1 MIEITLSDLNKSS
14 FYQETLQTIEHICEE
29 YGIENDFGT
38 LSMANQMVSDYLEV
52 NHPQFA
58 VDVDFQIESHE
69 VSMNYTLQSGDFKSL
84 SENGDNQNTAL
95 FVLQS
100 LADEVSFSTDFDTLI
115 TTFHVKTKIS
125 VQRSF
130 QRQEVRQNILS

>member
-1 MIEITLSDLNKSS
+1 MIEITLSDLNKGS
-14 FYQETLQTIEHICEE
+14 FYDQTLQTLENICDD
-29 YGIENDFGT
+29 YGLANEFGT
-38 LSMANQMVSDYLEV
+38 LSMVNQMVYDYLGT
-52 NHPQFA
+52 NYPQFN
-58 VDVDFQIESHE
+58 VDVDFQIENQE
-69 VSMNYTLQSGDFKSL
+69 VSMNYNLQSGDFKSL
-84 SENGDNQNTAL
+84 SENGDSQNTAL

-130 QRQEVRQNILS
+130 QHQEVRENIFR

>member
-1 MIEITLSDLNKSS
+1 MIEITLSDLNKDN
-14 FYQETLQTIEHICEE
+14 FYQQTLQTIEHICDE

-38 LSMANQMVSDYLEV
+38 LSMANQMVSDYLEAS
-52 NHPQFA
+52 HPQFN

-69 VSMNYTLQSGDFKSL
+69 VSMNYTLQSGDFKLL
-84 SENGDNQNTAL
+84 SEDNDNQNTAL
-95 FVLQS
+95 FVLKS

-125 VQRSF
+125 IQRSF
-130 QRQEVRQNILS
+130 QRQEVRQNIFR

>member
-1 MIEITLSDLNKSS
+1 MIEITLSDLNKSI

-52 NHPQFA
+52 NHPQVA

-115 TTFHVKTKIS
+115 TTFHVKTKIC

>member
-1 MIEITLSDLNKSS
+1 MIEITLSDLNNSS
-14 FYQETLQTIEHICEE
+14 FYQQTLQTIEHICDE
-29 YGIENDFGT
+29 YGIGNDFGT
-38 LSMANQMVSDYLEV
+38 LSMANQMVSDYLET
-52 NHPQFA
+52 NHPQFN
-58 VDVDFQIESHE
+58 VDVDFQIENNE

-84 SENGDNQNTAL
+84 SEDNDNQNTAL

-130 QRQEVRQNILS
+130 QPQVVRQNIFR

>member
-1 MIEITLSDLNKSS
+1 MIEITLSDLNKGS
-14 FYQETLQTIEHICEE
+14 FYDQTLQTLENICDD
-29 YGIENDFGT
+29 YGLANEFGT
-38 LSMANQMVSDYLEV
+38 LSMVNQMVYDYLGT
-52 NHPQFA
+52 NYPQFN
-58 VDVDFQIESHE
+58 VDVDFQIENQE
-69 VSMNYTLQSGDFKSL
+69 VSINYNLQSGDFKSL
-84 SENGDNQNTAL
+84 SENGNSQNTAL

-130 QRQEVRQNILS
+130 QHQEVRKNIFR

>member
-1 MIEITLSDLNKSS
+1 MIEITLSDLNKDS
-14 FYQETLQTIEHICEE
+14 FYQQTLQTIEHICDE

-38 LSMANQMVSDYLEV
+38 LSMANQMVSDYLEAS
-52 NHPQFA
+52 HPQFN

-69 VSMNYTLQSGDFKSL
+69 VSMNYTLQSGDFKLL
-84 SENGDNQNTAL
+84 SEDSDNQNTAF
-95 FVLQS
+95 FVLKS

-125 VQRSF
+125 IQRSF
-130 QRQEVRQNILS
+130 QRQEVRQNIFR

>member
-1 MIEITLSDLNKSS
+1 MIEITLSDLNKSI

-125 VQRSF
+125 VQRLF

>member
-1 MIEITLSDLNKSS
+1 MIEITLSDLNKGS
-14 FYQETLQTIEHICEE
+14 FYDQTLQTLENICDD
-29 YGIENDFGT
+29 YGLANEFGT
-38 LSMANQMVSDYLEV
+38 LSMVNQMVYDYLGT
-52 NHPQFA
+52 NHPQFN
-58 VDVDFQIESHE
+58 VDVDFQIENQE
-69 VSMNYTLQSGDFKSL
+69 VSMNYNLQSGDFKSL
-84 SENGDNQNTAL
+84 SENGDSQNTAL

-130 QRQEVRQNILS
+130 QHQEVRENIFR

>member
-1 MIEITLSDLNKSS
+1 MIEITLSDLNKSI

-84 SENGDNQNTAL
+84 SENGDNQNTAF

-125 VQRSF
+125 VQRLF

>member
-1 MIEITLSDLNKSS
+1 MIEITLSDLNKDN
-14 FYQETLQTIEHICEE
+14 FYQQTLQTIEHICDE

-38 LSMANQMVSDYLEV
+38 LSMANQMVSDYLESS
-52 NHPQFA
+52 HPYFN

-69 VSMNYTLQSGDFKSL
+69 VSMNYTLQSGDFKLL
-84 SENGDNQNTAL
+84 SEDNDNQNTAL
-95 FVLQS
+95 FVLKS

-130 QRQEVRQNILS
+130 QRQEVRQNIFR

>member
-1 MIEITLSDLNKSS
+1 MIEITLSDLNNSS
-14 FYQETLQTIEHICEE
+14 FYQQTLQTIEHICDE
-29 YGIENDFGT
+29 YGIGNDFGT
-38 LSMANQMVSDYLEV
+38 LSMANQMVSDYLGM
-52 NHPQFA
+52 NHPQFN
-58 VDVDFQIESHE
+58 VDVDFQIENNE

-84 SENGDNQNTAL
+84 SEDNDNQNTAL

-130 QRQEVRQNILS
+130 QPQVVRQNIFR